1 MIHAFLRNVFWI
13 VPLFLVLVSD
23 ASSPCMDDIRS
34 QYDNMLSIDITNL
47 EDILQN
53 TSDFRGRSCNSTKEN
68 TTGQNAAVCT
78 CCCKSNTTKALSCM
92 ARCLKKISETCIT
105 SRSQLQ
111 HRMSL
116 VSNWT
121 LKLLLH
127 QECNT
132 TVVKK
137 TQKGKCCRCRDFY
150 QTSDMIIYTK
160 KLFSDFNKCWIHFIR
175 TN

>member
-1 MIHAFLRNVFWI
+1 M
-13 VPLFLVLVSD
+13 
-23 ASSPCMDDIRS
+23 
-34 QYDNMLSIDITNL
+34 

-127 QECNT
+127 QVCLHKNVIVICLLPFTVTCTSYSYLDKIKSKENSKDVKNIKNYEHLPKHPVNCFSVKIIAIISIT
-132 TVVKK
+132 TFSVESAIKISSVFTITFK
-137 TQKGKCCRCRDFY
+137 TEGTEKQ
-150 QTSDMIIYTK
+150 
-160 KLFSDFNKCWIHFIR
+160 
-175 TN
+175 